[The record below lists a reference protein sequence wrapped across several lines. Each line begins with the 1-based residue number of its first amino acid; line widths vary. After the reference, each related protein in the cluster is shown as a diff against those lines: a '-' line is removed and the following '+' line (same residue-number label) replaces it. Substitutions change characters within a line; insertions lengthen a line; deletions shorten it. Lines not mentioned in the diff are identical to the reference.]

1 MGRNA
6 VILPEASVAI
16 EVPFYDVD
24 ALEVVWHGHYVKYF
38 EVARSALL
46 DKIGYNYREM
56 RESGFA
62 WPVIEL
68 KMRYAKPAR
77 FGQNLTV
84 RAHLMEYELR
94 LKIGYLV
101 VDTVSGERLT
111 KGHTIQVAVDM
122 ISQEMRLASPKVL
135 TDKLAALK

>member
-1 MGRNA
+1 
-6 VILPEASVAI
+6 
-16 EVPFYDVD
+16 
-24 ALEVVWHGHYVKYF
+24 HGHYVKYF

-46 DKIGYNYREM
+46 DKVGYNYREM